1 MSYEEA
7 QQAVEILREYR
18 IPARIL
24 TYGLPKTSLGFKVD
38 AAGGKFYELDDLK
51 NHLRVKASAFS
62 DAADSVFEASRA
74 IQRKGIRETQS

>member
-51 NHLRVKASAFS
+51 NHLRARASAFA
-62 DAADSVFEASRA
+62 DAAVRIFEASRA
-74 IQRKGIRETQS
+74 SYKKENREAK